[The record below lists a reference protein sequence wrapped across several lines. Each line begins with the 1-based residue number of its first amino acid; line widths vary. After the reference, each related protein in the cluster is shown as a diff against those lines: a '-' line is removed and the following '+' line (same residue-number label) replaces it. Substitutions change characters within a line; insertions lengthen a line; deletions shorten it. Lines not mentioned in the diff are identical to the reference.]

1 METLMESHEGRNQSE
16 LARLAMQKMR
26 VGKRKKEKIIIA
38 ITVKIMLKSNTSITI
53 TNTLILPTL
62 IE

>member
-1 METLMESHEGRNQSE
+1 METLVETHEGRNQSE
-16 LARLAMQKMR
+16 LARLAMQKMI